1 MPEFV
6 SQLFRDLSA
15 QRLRTF
21 LTLLG
26 ITWGTVAVVVL
37 MAFGVGFEKQTR
49 ANMAGMGDGI
59 VVVFGGR
66 TTKPFMGF
74 NDGRGIGLREA
85 DVEVIQQQIPGIASI
100 SPEYRTS
107 SAVARVDTSS
117 TIPATTGVY
126 PEYADM
132 RNIIPEPGGRFLNE
146 LDERNRR
153 RVVVLGDQVKRLLF
167 GAEEALHKQIILGG
181 TPFTVIG
188 VMAPKTQ
195 SSSYGSRDTD
205 RVFIPASTFESVFG
219 HRYLSNI
226 IYKPLDASNSPAIEA
241 KLYEVMGSRY
251 RFDPTDKDALGVW
264 DTNELTRLLD
274 GIFIGIAVFMM
285 VVGAF
290 TLVVGGVG
298 VANIM
303 YIVVKE
309 RTREIGIKRSL
320 GARRRTIL
328 AQFLGE
334 AGFIVLM
341 GAALGMVISAA
352 LVKGASFL
360 PVQDAVGVP
369 EMSAGVL
376 IGTALLLGLI
386 ALLAGFFPA
395 RRAAAVSPVEAL
407 RYGV

>member
-360 PVQDAVGVP
+360 PVQEAVGVP

>member
-146 LDERNRR
+146 LDERHRR

-360 PVQDAVGVP
+360 PVQEAVGVP

>member
-167 GAEEALHKQIILGG
+167 GVEEALHKQIILGG

>member
-226 IYKPLDASNSPAIEA
+226 IYKPIDASNSPAIEA

-360 PVQDAVGVP
+360 PVQDAVGAP